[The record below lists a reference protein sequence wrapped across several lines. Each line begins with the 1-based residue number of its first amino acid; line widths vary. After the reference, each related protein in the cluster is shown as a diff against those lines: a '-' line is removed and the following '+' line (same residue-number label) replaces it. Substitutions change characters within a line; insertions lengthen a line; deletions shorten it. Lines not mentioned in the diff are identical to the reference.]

1 VSEQPSAA
9 ATAAAVRGG
18 SAIAVAIGVMN
29 VSTYAFTIVAARIL
43 GPQPYG
49 AFAAVMNVLLVAG
62 VLNLALQATA
72 ARRIAR
78 EPGDAHLVEQQILVV
93 GRRASIGLGVALLV
107 LSPLVNYLLRLD
119 SMPTALLL
127 AVAVVPS
134 TMMGAQAG
142 VLQGERRWVPLALVY
157 LAAGIPRIVLG
168 GLFLLWRQ
176 DELAAV
182 AAVAAAAF
190 MPVLVAGIALGKNER
205 ELAPIISVPTDHS
218 ARSLWW
224 ETVYNSQALLA
235 FLVLSSVDIILARRA
250 LSLHD
255 AGLYAAGLILVKAV
269 MFLPQFV
276 VILAFPSMGAGLA
289 ARRALLG
296 SLALVA
302 ASGLAVTLGV
312 QLLPHLALTFVGGT
326 SYNAVGGR
334 LWIFA
339 VLGTVLSM
347 LQLLVYSVLAQQAR
361 TAVLWIWAGLV
372 ALLAAGL
379 TSHTVLEMATRVL
392 SVDAVVLLVLL
403 LLGLRS
409 LGVRQLAGPS
419 DLASSPRG

>member
-1 VSEQPSAA
+1 
-9 ATAAAVRGG
+9 
-18 SAIAVAIGVMN
+18 
-29 VSTYAFTIVAARIL
+29 
-43 GPQPYG
+43 
-49 AFAAVMNVLLVAG
+49 
-62 VLNLALQATA
+62 
-72 ARRIAR
+72 
-78 EPGDAHLVEQQILVV
+78 
-93 GRRASIGLGVALLV
+93 
-107 LSPLVNYLLRLD
+107 
-119 SMPTALLL
+119 
-127 AVAVVPS
+127 
-134 TMMGAQAG
+134 
-142 VLQGERRWVPLALVY
+142 
-157 LAAGIPRIVLG
+157 
-168 GLFLLWRQ
+168 
-176 DELAAV
+176 
-182 AAVAAAAF
+182 
-190 MPVLVAGIALGKNER
+190 
-205 ELAPIISVPTDHS
+205 
-218 ARSLWW
+218 LWW